1 MKLKDIKYE
10 LLTEKEKSVIDFVSK
25 HKYNKLIYT
34 EELLKL
40 IHVKYEVREKLNGIS
55 SNKYHGY
62 ICVYN
67 DDKIIA
73 ILEFDNLTIDEDAK
87 KYNYK
92 NIPRI
97 ILTHHW
103 KTEVHYELYE
113 CLSKLLPD
121 NIRLKN
127 LLLLFNKYKSM

>member
-1 MKLKDIKYE
+1 MKIKDINFE
-10 LLTEKEKSVIDFVSK
+10 ALSEKEKEIINFVGK

-40 IHVKYEVREKLNGIS
+40 IHAKYEVREKLNGIS

-67 DDKIIA
+67 DDIVIA

-92 NIPRI
+92 NIPI
-97 ILTHHW
+97 VSLTHSK
-103 KTEVHYELYE
+103 KTDVHYALY
-113 CLSKLLPD
+113 KLLLKFLPD
-121 NIRLKN
+121 NVRLVN
-127 LLLLFNKYKSM
+127 LINIFNK

>member
-1 MKLKDIKYE
+1 MKLKDIDCE
-10 LLTEKEKSVIDFVSK
+10 LLSEKEKEIINFVSK

-34 EELLKL
+34 EELLNL
-40 IHVKYEVREKLNGIS
+40 IHVKYEIKEKLNGIS

-67 DDKIIA
+67 DDTIIA

-97 ILTHHW
+97 MLTHHW
-103 KTEVHYELYE
+103 KTEVHYALYE
-113 CLSKLLPD
+113 CLLKFLPD

-127 LLLLFNKYKSM
+127 LIRIFNK

>member
-1 MKLKDIKYE
+1 MKLKDINYE
-10 LLTEKEKSVIDFVSK
+10 SLSEKEKEVINFVRK
-25 HKYNKLIYT
+25 HKYYKLIYT

-40 IHVKYEVREKLNGIS
+40 IHAKYEVREKMNGIS

-67 DDKIIA
+67 NDDTVIA
-73 ILEFDNLTIDEDAK
+73 TLEFDNLTIDEDVK

-92 NIPRI
+92 NISRI
-97 ILTHHW
+97 MLTHHW
-103 KTEVHYELYE
+103 KTEVHYALYE
-113 CLSKLLPD
+113 LLLKFLPD

-127 LLLLFNKYKSM
+127 LISIFNK